1 LIPNN
6 KIQYNKNIIKNSK
19 NTKILM
25 LFNTIYLFLI
35 SCIIVLYYLTLP
47 VVSTNVLYIPTGST
61 NSIITYLNKNGYE
74 MNIIDKVIL
83 KTNGY
88 IQSGWIDIGQS
99 KLTKM
104 DFLIKLLN
112 SKAALKTITLIPGE
126 TSYFFLKKVANEF
139 DLDEEKLIDIYNKHS
154 FKLDGNILADTYS
167 LPIGMNE
174 EYLLFYLFSQT
185 NRKYEEFSKKI
196 FGFYDKDKW
205 FNYITLAS
213 VIQKEAA
220 TRNEMPIV
228 ASVIHNRLKK
238 GIPLQMDGTLNY
250 GKYSNTIVTADRIRN
265 DNSSYNTYKNKGLP
279 TNPVCAVSLDSIK
292 AAIFPVKS
300 DYLYFVRENK
310 SGLHKFAKTYEEHQA
325 NIKANI
331 GVSKTYTKVNENPN
345 DIDNEAIDIMTNDI
359 TQQKSPSIKDLFH
372 NIN

>member
-1 LIPNN
+1 
-6 KIQYNKNIIKNSK
+6 
-19 NTKILM
+19 M

-47 VVSTNVLYIPTGST
+47 VVSTNVLYIPKGST

-83 KTNGY
+83 NTNGY

-104 DFLIKLLN
+104 DFLIKLLT

-126 TSYFFLKKVANEF
+126 TSYFFLKKIANEF
-139 DLDEEKLIDIYNKHS
+139 NLDEQKLTQIYNKHS

-250 GKYSNTIVTADRIRN
+250 AEYSNSVVTTNRIKN

-279 TNPVCAVSLDSIK
+279 QNPVCAVSLDSIK

-331 GVSKTYTKVNENPN
+331 GVSKTYTKINENPN

-359 TQQKSPSIKDLFH
+359 TEQKSPSIKDLFN